1 VDTYFPHSFPDV
13 APPTHPLGQILG
25 VRGSEARVALPAPAF
40 LEQSRATVGAF
51 LCISAGP
58 RRLIGMITEVES
70 IEPSQPGARGFGA
83 VARVDLMGE
92 IVLEARDVASFARGV
107 SIYPAIGDPAD
118 IIGPDE
124 LRLIYANTGEP
135 SISIGSLH
143 HDETIEARVSLDN
156 FDAGQGQ
163 ERAFVKLVV
172 ERWRAASGGPRSIAD
187 EPTAAEMEARA
198 EPQPGPTHDRPEP
211 DVPSRALPTSAFSR
225 IEQIRAQML
234 RRGRTSNA

>member
-1 VDTYFPHSFPDV
+1 MDAHFPHSFPDV

-25 VRGSEARVALPAPAF
+25 LRGSEARVALPAPAF

-51 LCISAGP
+51 LC
-58 RRLIGMITEVES
+58 T
-70 IEPSQPGARGFGA
+70 
-83 VARVDLMGE
+83 D
-92 IVLEARDVASFARGV
+92 
-107 SIYPAIGDPAD
+107 
-118 IIGPDE
+118 
-124 LRLIYANTGEP
+124 
-135 SISIGSLH
+135 
-143 HDETIEARVSLDN
+143 

-172 ERWRAASGGPRSIAD
+172 GRWRAASGGPRSIAD
-187 EPTAAEMEARA
+187 EPTAAEMEARV
-198 EPQPGPTHDRPEP
+198 EPQPGPTHGRPEP

>member
-1 VDTYFPHSFPDV
+1 MRMANDRDQSLLRSAV
-13 APPTHPLGQILG
+13 ADEVANLLAFVPSLGTREVVAFGEGLPLPTRLTFK
-25 VRGSEARVALPAPAF
+25 ALPAD
-40 LEQSRATVGAF
+40 RV
-51 LCISAGP
+51 P
-58 RRLIGMITEVES
+58 RS
-70 IEPSQPGARGFGA
+70 
-83 VARVDLMGE
+83 
-92 IVLEARDVASFARGV
+92 
-107 SIYPAIGDPAD
+107 
-118 IIGPDE
+118 
-124 LRLIYANTGEP
+124 
-135 SISIGSLH
+135 
-143 HDETIEARVSLDN
+143 ETFEHTD

>member
-1 VDTYFPHSFPDV
+1 MDTHFPHSFPDV

-70 IEPSQPGARGFGA
+70 IEPSQSG
-83 VARVDLMGE
+83 
-92 IVLEARDVASFARGV
+92 ARGV

-124 LRLIYANTGEP
+124 LRVIYANTGEP
-135 SISIGSLH
+135 SISTGSLH

-211 DVPSRALPTSAFSR
+211 DVPSRALPTSASSR